1 MAYDEV
7 LAERI
12 RTALRGRDDVVEKRM
27 FGGITFMVAGRMA
40 CGVVHDDLM
49 VRVGPEGHD
58 EAIAQPH
65 ARPMDFTGKPMQG
78 MVYVAPA
85 GVATDDA
92 LRSWVD
98 RAVSVATAVA
108 PRKRRD
114 VGPFTTVRFRGRARS
129 VRITAGS
136 DTGNRDQRPG

>member
-12 RTALRGRDDVVEKRM
+12 RTALRGRNDVVEKKM
-27 FGGITFMVAGRMA
+27 FGGITFMVAGRMS

-49 VRVGPEGHD
+49 VRVGPDGHE

-65 ARPMDFTGKPMQG
+65 ARPMDFTGKPMRG

-85 GVATDDA
+85 GIATDVD
-92 LRSWVD
+92 LRKWVD
-98 RAVSVATAVA
+98 RGVSVATAEGL
-108 PRKRRD
+108 P
-114 VGPFTTVRFRGRARS
+114 TRAA
-129 VRITAGS
+129 T
-136 DTGNRDQRPG
+136 